1 MCMGFPH
8 TGFNRGG
15 LGSIVL
21 ISSPD
26 TVDRLAQHGHNY
38 FISVFWGCTC
48 SETSICK
55 IFISS
60 WMCMYPLKMYC
71 TCVSN
76 TVLVILTLL
85 Q

>member
-26 TVDRLAQHGHNY
+26 TVDRLAQHGHTY
-38 FISVFWGCTC
+38 FISVFWG
-48 SETSICK
+48 
-55 IFISS
+55 
-60 WMCMYPLKMYC
+60 L
-71 TCVSN
+71 
-76 TVLVILTLL
+76 
-85 Q
+85 